1 MILIVHACDDE
12 RSIHR
17 RLGQPEY
24 SYYFVLQEFLPLL
37 DRLGTVVRVRDPARE
52 VDEIYRRSRGREA
65 CVFLSF
71 SPPHRTLVD
80 LECPTL
86 PVFAWEFDDLPN
98 ETWNAEPRNDW
109 RFTLKETRGAIVHST
124 HAARVVAEAMG
135 SDWPVLA
142 IPAPVWNRFAARRD
156 RPVGTPVR
164 QLDLTFSGSAMDSRD
179 IDPSSGELAVE
190 PGYEARAAFDVDLDT
205 PQAAPRVEERETTLS
220 VDGIVYTTI
229 FNPRD
234 GRKNW
239 RDLVRGFCV
248 ALRDRADA
256 TLVLKIV
263 RSGVT
268 AVRLHLAGELGRLA
282 PMRCRVVLV
291 DAFLDDEAYMR
302 LAEGSTYAVNA
313 SYGEG
318 QCLPLMEYMSLG
330 KPAVAPAHSGMRDY
344 VDETN
349 AFVVSSSR
357 EPASWPHDPRDKVRT
372 FRQRI
377 DMESLIDAYRHSYR
391 VATED
396 RARYREMSIAATE
409 RLRGHASKEVV
420 GKRLSAFLDSWL

>member
-1 MILIVHACDDE
+1 MILIVHAVDDE
-12 RSIHR
+12 RTIRR

-24 SYYFVLQEFLPLL
+24 SYYFVLEEFLPVLEG
-37 DRLGTVVRVRDPARE
+37 LGTVVRVRDPETE
-52 VDEIYRRSRGREA
+52 VDRIHRRAGDRET

-71 SPPHRTLVD
+71 SPPHRTPVD

-86 PVFAWEFDDLPN
+86 PVFAWEFDDLPD
-98 ETWNAEPRNDW
+98 ETWDGEPRNDW
-109 RFTLKETRGAIVHST
+109 RYTLERTGGAIVHST

-135 SDWPVLA
+135 SDWPVLP
-142 IPAPVWNRFAARRD
+142 IPAPVWDRFAVSGD
-156 RPVGTPVR
+156 RPGGSPLR
-164 QLDLTFSGSAMDSRD
+164 RMELTFVGSAMDSLD
-179 IDPSSGELAVE
+179 LDAQGDPSAA
-190 PGYEARAAFDVDLDT
+190 PAGYEARAVFDVDLET
-205 PQAAPRVEERETTLS
+205 PPPPVRARETTLGLGG
-220 VDGIVYTTI
+220 VVYTTI

-239 RDLVRGFCV
+239 RDLLRGFCV

-263 RSGVT
+263 GSGVT
-268 AVRLHLAGELGRLA
+268 AIRVHVAGELGRLG
-282 PMRCRVVLV
+282 PMRCRVVLL
-291 DAFLDDEAYMR
+291 DAFLDDATYR
-302 LAEGSTYAVNA
+302 SLAEGSTYAVNA
-313 SYGEG
+313 SHGEG

-330 KPAVAPAHSGMRDY
+330 KPAVAPAHSGMKDY

-377 DMESLIDAYRHSYR
+377 DMESLIEAFRRSYD
-391 VATED
+391 VATGDPTE
-396 RARYREMSIAATE
+396 YRRMSTAATA
-409 RLRGHASKEVV
+409 RLRRHASSEVV
-420 GKRLSAFLDSWL
+420 GPKLGIFLDSWL